1 MKKLDQVCA
10 EYSYT
15 LLIVWTF
22 KAGTK
27 IKWWKIEYAVVMCIQ
42 HLHLFIFLIA
52 NFIDYMINS
61 LVEYVNSENIACAAL
76 AEPVGG
82 TSDLFTY

>member
-1 MKKLDQVCA
+1 
-10 EYSYT
+10 
-15 LLIVWTF
+15 
-22 KAGTK
+22 
-27 IKWWKIEYAVVMCIQ
+27 MCIQ